1 MLLEIRGLRNGFGER
16 TVIRDLDLSVASGE
30 LVCLLGSSGCGKTT
44 ILRMVGGYLDA
55 DAGSIR
61 LEGQD
66 ITRLPPEA
74 RPVSTVFQ
82 SYALFPHLNV
92 VENVAYGLKF
102 LGVGRAAARERALG
116 MLEAVDMAAYAE
128 ARVSEIS
135 GGQQQRV
142 ALARSL
148 VLNPK
153 LLLLDEPLSNL
164 DAVLRTRMRAEIK
177 GIQRSFGVAMLF
189 VTHDQKEAMTLG
201 DRVAILHDGRLEQVA
216 PPEEVY
222 NHPATEYCAR
232 FLGALNSL
240 VWQGEAVHFRPEDVC
255 VRTGGSLTGTVVS
268 SVFLGDRRECT
279 VDVAGSLVMLRTD
292 KDLAPVVGNGISFDI
307 VRETTWKDGTHED

>member
-1 MLLEIRGLRNGFGER
+1 MLLEIRGLRKGFGER
-16 TVIRDLDLSVASGE
+16 TVIRDLDLSVERGE

-44 ILRMVGGYLDA
+44 TLRMVGGYLDA

-61 LEGQD
+61 LDGQD

-102 LGVGRAAARERALG
+102 QRLGKAEARRRALG

-164 DAVLRTRMRAEIK
+164 DAGLRARMRAEIK

-189 VTHDQKEAMTLG
+189 VTHDQQEAMTLG
-201 DRVAILHDGRLEQVA
+201 DRVAILHEGTLEQVA

-222 NHPATEYCAR
+222 DHPATEYCAR
-232 FLGALNSL
+232 FLGSLNTL
-240 VWQGEAVHFRPEDVC
+240 VRQGEAVHFRPEDVR
-255 VRTGGSLTGTVVS
+255 VRAGGSLTGTVVS

-279 VDVAGSLVMLRTD
+279 VDVAGSLVTLRTD
-292 KDLAPVVGNGISFDI
+292 KDLSVVAGEGISFDI
-307 VRETTWKDGTHED
+307 VRETTWKDGTHE